1 MDSFFAKQAAL
12 ILVKAHRDYP
22 WTEGLFN
29 ETPVATP
36 EIPPAIQ
43 RQIDVLQARVE
54 YPQAPAD
61 VLSLLNGNAEEIR
74 GAAKRLHEMAV
85 AAAVVPPPPAL
96 APAPA
101 DPANVPPAGGGPVP
115 VPGSG
120 QVTPPEHQ
128 TNARYEELQAK
139 AERKSLDEFERDE
152 FFLMA
157 LRGDNGLEGWNPHMQ
172 KLNERPGRARQQ

>member
-1 MDSFFAKQAAL
+1 MAVSDPAVPA
-12 ILVKAHRDYP
+12 V
-22 WTEGLFN
+22 
-29 ETPVATP
+29 P

-61 VLSLLNGNAEEIR
+61 VLALLNGNGEEIR
-74 GAAKRLHEMAV
+74 SAAKRLHEMAV
-85 AAAVVPPPPAL
+85 AAAVVPAPPAPV
-96 APAPA
+96 PAPA
-101 DPANVPPAGGGPVP
+101 VPANALPAGGGPVP
-115 VPGSG
+115 VPGVG
-120 QVTPPEHQ
+120 EVIPPEHAP
-128 TNARYEELQAK
+128 NARYEELATK
-139 AERKSLDEFERDE
+139 AQYKTLDGQERDE